1 MSDDSS
7 FTYDSHTFPFHS
19 DCYTWPRVAVYD
31 EDGATELN
39 IHCIRDNARRRFI
52 LLGFIGIDR
61 EEQISQ
67 VIHMAQN
74 IDADAEVIMFKGVGL
89 DDEIINTLMDRMFD
103 GTTWEGGSPDEKLS
117 LMHTDWPTRFQY
129 KILREAMDMS
139 RHGDFHEES
148 LAYRMRAP
156 VDEIRGHL
164 QQLSDL
170 GLMEWMGENS

>member
-1 MSDDSS
+1 MTEEFSYSPD
-7 FTYDSHTFPFHS
+7 TFPFHS

-74 IDADAEVIMFKGVGL
+74 IDPDAEVIMFKGVGL
-89 DDEIINTLMDRMFD
+89 DDEIINTLMDRMVD
-103 GTTWEGGSPDEKLS
+103 GTTWEDGSPDEKLS

-129 KILREAMDMS
+129 KILREAMDMR

-148 LAYRMRAP
+148 LAFRLHAP
-156 VDEIRGHL
+156 VEEIHQHL
-164 QQLSDL
+164 ELLTDL
-170 GLMEWMGENS
+170 GLMEAAE